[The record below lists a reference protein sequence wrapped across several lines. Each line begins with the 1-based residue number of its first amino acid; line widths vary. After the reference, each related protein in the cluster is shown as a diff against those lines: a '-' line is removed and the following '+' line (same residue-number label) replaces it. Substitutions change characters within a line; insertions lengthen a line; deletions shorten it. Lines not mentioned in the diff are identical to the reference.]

1 MSEKQG
7 KYQRSISVTVN
18 NAGHQC
24 TVEARLTLADF
35 LRGELGLT
43 GTHLGCEHG
52 ICGACTVLLDGKP
65 VRSCILFA
73 VQADGRHIRTVEDL
87 AEDGHLHPL
96 QEAFCEH
103 GGLQCG
109 FCTPGFLL
117 TALDLLER
125 YPNPSTEEIREGLA
139 GNLCRCTGYQSIIAS
154 VKAAAEKMRRDKEV
168 AGAT

>member
-73 VQADGRHIRTVEDL
+73 VQADGRHIRTEEDL

-96 QEAFCEH
+96 QEA
-103 GGLQCG
+103 

>member
-1 MSEKQG
+1 MSEKQD
-7 KYQRSISVTVN
+7 KYRRAISVTVN
-18 NAGHQC
+18 GAEHRR
-24 TVEARLTLADF
+24 TVETRLTLADF
-35 LRGELGLT
+35 IRGELRLT

-73 VQADGRHIRTVEDL
+73 VQADGHHVRTVEDL
-87 AEDGHLHPL
+87 AEDDRLHPL

-117 TALDLLER
+117 TALDLLQR
-125 YPNPSTEEIREGLA
+125 HPNPSSEDIREGLA

-154 VKAAAEKMRRDKEV
+154 VKAAAERMSSEQEV
-168 AGAT
+168 QA

>member
-1 MSEKQG
+1 MSEKQA

-87 AEDGHLHPL
+87 AEDGQLHPL